1 MNMKKRDLYYERIPT
16 KLLREDIRLLGTFL
30 GRVIKDQ
37 EGDKFFKLVEKLRL
51 ISKNSLFDKNKG
63 KAFLKTS
70 NEIKKLNSLQTFKVT
85 RAFSHILNLMNLA
98 ESLDASRKLNEYD
111 NPYFKNKNQNLFV
124 EDIIEAL
131 IKNKKISNNKIYEQ
145 AKNLNIG
152 IVLTAHPTE
161 VKRRTLIQ
169 KYANLI
175 DLLEQRHL
183 YKKYPSKITEID
195 RKLYSEIAIIWK
207 TDELKRSKPSP
218 LDEAKWGLAVIED
231 SLWDTVPR
239 VYKRLNDIFRKNLKK
254 DLPRDFNPIQF
265 GSWMGGDRDGNPN
278 VTAEITKK
286 VILYSR
292 WQAAKLYE
300 KELTKLIQNL
310 SMKECSPKIR
320 KVTGKTFEPYRVYLR
335 PIRDKI
341 RSTHQLIEDHL
352 TKKIPLDKNKL
363 LQDKNEILK
372 PLREVRESLNL
383 NKGQHIGNADLLDL
397 IRRVRCFG
405 VNLAKLDIRQE
416 SSRHDKLLK
425 EIFKK
430 KYEINYSNLKE
441 NNKINY
447 LNNLI
452 KQKKYFLD
460 KLKITDKENKEVW
473 NTFKQISKEP
483 SQCLGAY
490 VISMTSK
497 ASDILSVYF
506 LQKQA
511 NTKHF
516 LRVVPLFET
525 LDDLRN
531 AKDIME
537 NLFKLSWYKK
547 LINNKQEIMIGY
559 SDSSKDA
566 GKLSASWHQYKL
578 QEELRDIAKKYKIDL
593 VFFHGRGGSAG
604 RGGGPIQATLK
615 SQPSNTVNGKI
626 RITDQ
631 GEVIQ
636 QKYGYKPLAE
646 YNLCSYIGAVMDA
659 SLNPPPKSKENWR
672 DLIEK
677 MSEISTSAYRK
688 NLNQSEDFIRY
699 FKLVTPHKSLGKL
712 AIGSRPTKRKNI
724 DNIQSL
730 RAIPWVFAWTQIRLM
745 LPGWLGTTEA
755 LRYGSIKK
763 FKNTLTDME
772 KNWPFFISTMDILD
786 MVKSKVDPEISVVYE
801 NNLADDSLKRIG
813 KKLRFQFKTLVKLH
827 NKITPK
833 EVIKERKEFRK
844 ALFVRNNYTD
854 MLNILQ
860 ASIMNKLNNKKN
872 NKLDINFLNDAL
884 MTSIAGISAAMKNTG

>member
-1 MNMKKRDLYYERIPT
+1 MKKRDLYYERIPT
-16 KLLREDIRLLGTFL
+16 KLLREDIRFLGTFL
-30 GRVIKDQ
+30 GKVIKDQ
-37 EGDKFFKLVEKLRL
+37 EGEAFFKIVERLRL
-51 ISKNSLFDKNKG
+51 LSKNTLLDKQKSKVFLKISK
-63 KAFLKTS
+63 
-70 NEIKKLNSLQTFKVT
+70 EIKKLPPELTFKIT
-85 RAFSHILNLMNLA
+85 RAFLHILNLMNLA
-98 ESLDASRKLNEYD
+98 ESLDASRKLNEHN
-111 NPYFKNKNQNLFV
+111 NPYFKNKNQNLFI
-124 EDIIEAL
+124 EDIIEGL
-131 IKNKKISNNKIYEQ
+131 FKNKSISNSKIYEQ
-145 AKNLNIG
+145 AKNLDIG

-175 DLLEQRHL
+175 DLMEQRHL
-183 YKKYPSKITEID
+183 YKKYPSKVVEID
-195 RKLYSEIAIIWK
+195 RKLYTEITIIWK

-218 LDEAKWGLAVIED
+218 LDEARWGLAVIED
-231 SLWDTVPR
+231 SLWDTIPK
-239 VYKRLNDIFRKNLKK
+239 VYKRLNDIFRKNLNK
-254 DLPRDFNPIQF
+254 DLPRGFNPIQF

-278 VTAEITKK
+278 VTAQVTKK
-286 VILYSR
+286 VILFSR

-300 KELTKLIQNL
+300 KELTKLIQDL
-310 SMKECSPKIR
+310 SMKECSPKI
-320 KVTGKTFEPYRVYLR
+320 KKITGKTFEPYRVYLR

-341 RSTHQLIEDHL
+341 RSTYKIIENHL
-352 TKKIPLDKNKL
+352 NNHEPLKEDEL

-372 PLREVRESLNL
+372 PLRDIRESLNS
-383 NKGQHIGNADLLDL
+383 NNSQHIANSDLLDL

-405 VNLAKLDIRQE
+405 INLARLDIRQE
-416 SSRHDKLLK
+416 SSRHEQLLN
-425 EIFKK
+425 EILKK
-430 KYEINYSNLKE
+430 KSKINYSNLNEQK
-441 NNKINY
+441 KISL

-460 KLKITDKENKEVW
+460 KLNIINKENKEVW
-473 NTFKQISKEP
+473 DTFKQISKEP
-483 SQCLGAY
+483 AQCLGAY

-497 ASDILSVYF
+497 ASDILAVYF

-511 NTKHF
+511 QTKEL

-525 LDDLRN
+525 LDDLKN
-531 AKDIME
+531 AKDVME
-537 NLFKLSWYKK
+537 NLFKLSWYRK
-547 LINNKQEIMIGY
+547 LIKNQQEVMIGY

-578 QEELRDIAKKYKIDL
+578 QEELRDLAKKYKIDL

-659 SLNPPPKSKENWR
+659 SLNPPPRSKKNWR
-672 DLIEK
+672 NLIEK

-699 FKLVTPHKSLGKL
+699 FKTVTPHKSLGKL
-712 AIGSRPTKRKNI
+712 AIGSRPTKRKNV

-745 LPGWLGTTEA
+745 LPAWLGTTEA

-763 FKNTLTDME
+763 YSKTLTDME
-772 KNWPFFISTMDILD
+772 KNWPYFVSTMDILD
-786 MVKSKVDPEISVVYE
+786 MVISKVDPEISIIYE
-801 NNLADDSLKRIG
+801 NNLADDALKRIG
-813 KKLRFQFKTLVKLH
+813 KKLRFQFDALVKLH

-844 ALFVRNNYTD
+844 ALFIRNNYTE

-860 ASIMNKLNNKKN
+860 ANIMNKINNRKYKKQD
-872 NKLDINFLNDAL
+872 KKFLNDAL

>member
-1 MNMKKRDLYYERIPT
+1 MKQRDLYYERIPT
-16 KLLREDIRLLGTFL
+16 KLLREDIRLLGIFL

-37 EGDKFFKLVEKLRL
+37 EGILFYKIVEKLRL
-51 ISKNSLFDKNKG
+51 LSKNTLLDKNKS
-63 KAFLKTS
+63 KVFSKIS
-70 NEIKKLNSLQTFKVT
+70 KEVKKLGPKQTFKIT

-98 ESLDASRKLNEYD
+98 ESLDASRKLNEYE
-111 NPYFKNKNQNLFV
+111 NPYFKNKNQNLFI
-124 EDIIEAL
+124 EDIIKNL
-131 IKNKKISNNKIYEQ
+131 FKNKKIPNNKIYEQ
-145 AKNLNIG
+145 ASKLDIG

-175 DLLEQRHL
+175 DLMEKRHL
-183 YKKYPSKITEID
+183 YKKYPSKIVEID
-195 RKLYSEIAIIWK
+195 RKLYTEITVIWK
-207 TDELKRSKPSP
+207 TDDLKRSKPSP
-218 LDEAKWGLAVIED
+218 LDEARWGLAVIED
-231 SLWDTVPR
+231 SLWDTIPK
-239 VYKRLNDIFRKNLKK
+239 VYKRLNDIFRKNLGK
-254 DLPRDFNPIQF
+254 DLPRGYSPIQF

-278 VTAEITKK
+278 VTAEVTKK
-286 VILYSR
+286 VILFSR

-300 KELTKLIQNL
+300 KELTKLIQDL
-310 SMKECSPKIR
+310 SMGECSDKIKR
-320 KVTGKTFEPYRVYLR
+320 VTGKTFEPYRVYLR
-335 PIRDKI
+335 PIRDKV
-341 RSTHQLIEDHL
+341 RLTYQLIEKHL
-352 TKKIPLDKNKL
+352 NDNKPLNENVL
-363 LQDKNEILK
+363 LLDKNEILQ
-372 PLREVRESLNL
+372 PLRDVRESLNL
-383 NKGQHIGNADLLDL
+383 NRGQHVANADLLDL

-405 VNLAKLDIRQE
+405 INLARLDIRQE
-416 SSRHDKLLK
+416 SERHEKLLSDVL
-425 EIFKK
+425 KK
-430 KYEINYSNLKE
+430 KYKIDYLNLSE
-441 NNKINY
+441 NKKINL
-447 LNNLI
+447 LNTLI

-460 KLKITDKENKEVW
+460 KLNIKDKENKEVW
-473 NTFKQISKEP
+473 KTFKQISKEP
-483 SQCLGAY
+483 DQCLGAY

-511 NTKHF
+511 QTKSL

-525 LDDLRN
+525 LDDLKN
-531 AKDIME
+531 AKEVME
-537 NLFKLSWYKK
+537 NLFKLSWYRK
-547 LINNKQEIMIGY
+547 LINNKQEVMIGY

-578 QEELRDIAKKYKIDL
+578 QEELRNLAKRYKVDL

-615 SQPSNTVNGKI
+615 SQPAGTVNCKI

-659 SLNPPPKSKENWR
+659 SLNPPPRSKKNWR

-699 FKLVTPHKSLGKL
+699 FKTVTPHKSLGKL
-712 AIGSRPTKRKNI
+712 SIGSRPTKRKKV

-745 LPGWLGTTEA
+745 LPAWLGTTEA

-763 FKNTLTDME
+763 FSKTITDME
-772 KNWPFFISTMDILD
+772 KNWPYFHSTMDILD
-786 MVKSKVDPEISVVYE
+786 MVISKVDPEISIIYE
-801 NNLADDSLKRIG
+801 NNLADMALKRIG
-813 KKLRFQFKTLVKLH
+813 KRLRFQFNALVNLH

-833 EVIKERKEFRK
+833 EVVKERKEFRK
-844 ALFVRNNYTD
+844 ALFIRNNYTE
-854 MLNILQ
+854 MLNLLQ
-860 ASIMNKLNNKKN
+860 ANIMNKINNKKY
-872 NKLDINFLNDAL
+872 NKLEKKFLDDAL

>member
-1 MNMKKRDLYYERIPT
+1 MKKRDLYYERIPT
-16 KLLREDIRLLGTFL
+16 KLLREDIKLLGAFL
-30 GRVIKDQ
+30 GKVIKDQ
-37 EGDKFFKLVEKLRL
+37 EGIVFYKIVEKLRL
-51 ISKNSLFDKNKG
+51 LSKNTLLDRNKS
-63 KAFLKTS
+63 KVFSKVS
-70 NEIKKLNSLQTFKVT
+70 KEIKKLNPKNTYRLT

-98 ESLDASRKLNEYD
+98 ESLDASRKLNEYE
-111 NPYFKNKNQNLFV
+111 NPYFKNKNQNIFI
-124 EDIIEAL
+124 EDIIKNL
-131 IKNKKISNNKIYEQ
+131 FKNKSISNNKIYEQ
-145 AKNLNIG
+145 ASNLNIG

-175 DLLEQRHL
+175 NLMEQRHL
-183 YKKYPSKITEID
+183 YKKYPSKIIEID
-195 RKLYSEIAIIWK
+195 RKIYTEITVIWK

-231 SLWDTVPR
+231 SLWDTIPK
-239 VYKRLNDIFRKNLKK
+239 VYKRLNDIFRKNLGK
-254 DLPRDFNPIQF
+254 DLPRGYSPIKF

-278 VTAEITKK
+278 VTADVTKK
-286 VILYSR
+286 VILFSR

-300 KELTKLIQNL
+300 KEFTKLIQDL
-310 SMKECSPKIR
+310 SMKECSPKI
-320 KVTGKTFEPYRVYLR
+320 KKISGDSFEPYRVYLR

-341 RSTHQLIEDHL
+341 RLTYQLIEKHL
-352 TKKIPLDKNKL
+352 NNNELLDEKKL
-363 LQDKNEILK
+363 LQDKNEILQ
-372 PLREVRESLNL
+372 PLRDIRESLNL
-383 NKGQHIGNADLLDL
+383 NRGQHIANADLLDL

-405 VNLAKLDIRQE
+405 ISLARLDIRQE
-416 SSRHDKLLK
+416 SSRHTKLVSDVLNIKLK
-425 EIFKK
+425 TDFI
-430 KYEINYSNLKE
+430 SLSE
-441 NNKINY
+441 NKKINL
-447 LNNLI
+447 LNKLI

-460 KLKITDKENKEVW
+460 KLNIKDKENIEVW
-473 NTFKQISKEP
+473 NTFKQISEEP
-483 SQCLGAY
+483 EQCMGAY

-506 LQKQA
+506 LQIQA
-511 NTKHF
+511 RTKKL

-525 LDDLRN
+525 LDDLKN
-531 AKDIME
+531 AKDVME
-537 NLFKLSWYKK
+537 NLFKLPWYRK
-547 LINNKQEIMIGY
+547 LIKNKQEVMIGY

-578 QEELRDIAKKYKIDL
+578 QEELRNLAKKYRIDL
-593 VFFHGRGGSAG
+593 IFFHGRGGSAG

-615 SQPSNTVNGKI
+615 SQPANTVNGKI

-659 SLNPPPKSKENWR
+659 SLNPPPKSKKNWR
-672 DLIEK
+672 FLIEK

-699 FKLVTPHKSLGKL
+699 FKTVTPHKSLGKL

-724 DNIQSL
+724 DNIQGL

-745 LPGWLGTTEA
+745 LPAWLGTTEA

-763 FKNTLTDME
+763 FSKTLTDME
-772 KNWPFFISTMDILD
+772 RNWPYFVSTMDILD
-786 MVKSKVDPEISVVYE
+786 MVITKVDPEISIIYE
-801 NNLADDSLKRIG
+801 NNLADSALKRIG
-813 KKLRFQFKTLVKLH
+813 KKLRFQFSTLVKLH
-827 NKITPK
+827 KKITPK
-833 EVIKERKEFRK
+833 DVVKERKEFRK
-844 ALFVRNNYTD
+844 SLFIRNNYTET
-854 MLNILQ
+854 LNILQ
-860 ASIMNKLNNKKN
+860 ANIMNKINNKKYK
-872 NKLDINFLNDAL
+872 KLDIKFLEDAL

>member
-1 MNMKKRDLYYERIPT
+1 MKKRDLYYERIPT

-30 GRVIKDQ
+30 GRVIRDQ
-37 EGDKFFKLVEKLRL
+37 EGLAFYKIVERLRL
-51 ISKNSLFDKNKG
+51 LSKNTLLDKNKS
-63 KAFLKTS
+63 KVFLKVS
-70 NEIKKLNSLQTFKVT
+70 KEVKKLKPKDIFRLT
-85 RAFSHILNLMNLA
+85 RSFSHILNLMNLA
-98 ESLDASRKLNEYD
+98 ESLDASRKLNEYE
-111 NPYFKNKNQNLFV
+111 NPYFKNKNQNIFI
-124 EDIIEAL
+124 EDII
-131 IKNKKISNNKIYEQ
+131 KNLFKNRNISNNKIYEQ
-145 AKNLNIG
+145 ATKLDIG

-175 DLLEQRHL
+175 ELMEQRHL
-183 YKKYPSKITEID
+183 YKKYPTKILEID
-195 RKLYSEIAIIWK
+195 RKIYTEITVIWK

-231 SLWDTVPR
+231 SLWDTIPK
-239 VYKRLNDIFRKNLKK
+239 VYKRLNDIFRKNLGK
-254 DLPRDFNPIQF
+254 DLPRGYNPIQF

-278 VTAEITKK
+278 VTADVTKK
-286 VILYSR
+286 VILFSR

-300 KELTKLIQNL
+300 KELTKLIQDL
-310 SMKECSPKIR
+310 SMKECSPKI
-320 KVTGKTFEPYRVYLR
+320 KKIAGNSFEPYRVYLR

-341 RSTHQLIEDHL
+341 RLTYQLIEKHL
-352 TKKIPLDKNKL
+352 NNNKSLNEKKL
-363 LQDKNEILK
+363 LTDKNEILK

-383 NKGQHIGNADLLDL
+383 NRGQHIANADLLDL

-405 VNLAKLDIRQE
+405 INLARLDIRQE
-416 SSRHDKLLK
+416 SSRHQKLIADVLN
-425 EIFKK
+425 K
-430 KYEINYSNLKE
+430 KYKTNFSSLSESK
-441 NNKINY
+441 KINL
-447 LNNLI
+447 LNLLI
-452 KQKKYFLD
+452 KQKKYFINN
-460 KLKITDKENKEVW
+460 LKIKHKDNKEVW

-483 SQCLGAY
+483 EQCMGAY

-511 NTKHF
+511 ETKNL

-525 LDDLRN
+525 LDDLKN
-531 AKDIME
+531 AKSVME
-537 NLFKLSWYKK
+537 TIFKLSWYRR
-547 LINNKQEIMIGY
+547 LINHKQEVMIGY

-578 QEELRDIAKKYKIDL
+578 QEELRNLAKKYKIDL

-615 SQPSNTVNGKI
+615 SQPANTVNGKI

-659 SLNPPPKSKENWR
+659 SLNPPPKSKKSWR
-672 DLIEK
+672 KLIEK
-677 MSEISTSAYRK
+677 MSEIATSAYRK

-699 FKLVTPHKSLGKL
+699 FKTVTPHKSLGKL
-712 AIGSRPTKRKNI
+712 AIGSRPAKRKNI

-745 LPGWLGTTEA
+745 LPAWLGTTEA

-763 FKNTLTDME
+763 FSKTLTDME
-772 KNWPFFISTMDILD
+772 KNWPYFVSTMDILD
-786 MVKSKVDPEISVVYE
+786 MVITKVDPEISIIYE
-801 NNLADDSLKRIG
+801 NNLADSALKRIG
-813 KKLRFQFKTLVKLH
+813 KKLRFQFDALVKLH

-833 EVIKERKEFRK
+833 EVFKERKEFRK
-844 ALFVRNNYTD
+844 ALFIRNNYTET
-854 MLNILQ
+854 LNILQ
-860 ASIMNKLNNKKN
+860 ATIMNKINNNKYK
-872 NKLDINFLNDAL
+872 KLDKKFLDDAL

>member
-1 MNMKKRDLYYERIPT
+1 MKKRDLYYERIPT

-30 GRVIKDQ
+30 GRVIRDQ
-37 EGDKFFKLVEKLRL
+37 EGLAFYKIVERLRL
-51 ISKNSLFDKNKG
+51 LSKNTLLDKNKS
-63 KAFLKTS
+63 KVFLKVS
-70 NEIKKLNSLQTFKVT
+70 KEVKKLKPKDIFRLT
-85 RAFSHILNLMNLA
+85 RSFSHILNLMNLA
-98 ESLDASRKLNEYD
+98 ESLDASRKLNEYE
-111 NPYFKNKNQNLFV
+111 NPYFKNKNQNIFI
-124 EDIIEAL
+124 EDII
-131 IKNKKISNNKIYEQ
+131 KNLFKNRNISNNKIYEQ
-145 AKNLNIG
+145 ATKLNIG

-175 DLLEQRHL
+175 ELLEQRHL
-183 YKKYPSKITEID
+183 YKKYPSKILEID
-195 RKLYSEIAIIWK
+195 RKIYTEITVIWK

-231 SLWDTVPR
+231 SLWDTIPK
-239 VYKRLNDIFRKNLKK
+239 VYKRLNDIFRKNLGK
-254 DLPRDFNPIQF
+254 DLPRGYNPIQF

-278 VTAEITKK
+278 VTADVTKK
-286 VILYSR
+286 VILFSR

-300 KELTKLIQNL
+300 KELTKLIQDL
-310 SMKECSPKIR
+310 SMKECSLKI
-320 KVTGKTFEPYRVYLR
+320 KKIAGNSFEPYRVYLR

-341 RSTHQLIEDHL
+341 RLTYQLIEKHL
-352 TKKIPLDKNKL
+352 NNNKSLNEKKL
-363 LQDKNEILK
+363 LKDKNEILK

-383 NKGQHIGNADLLDL
+383 NRGQHIANADLLDI

-405 VNLAKLDIRQE
+405 INLARLDIRQE
-416 SSRHDKLLK
+416 SSRHQKLISDVLN
-425 EIFKK
+425 K
-430 KYEINYSNLKE
+430 KY
-441 NNKINY
+441 KINFSSLSESKKIIL
-447 LNNLI
+447 LNSLI
-452 KQKKYFLD
+452 KQKKYFINN
-460 KLKITDKENKEVW
+460 LKIKHKDNKEVW
-473 NTFKQISKEP
+473 DTFKQISKEP
-483 SQCLGAY
+483 EQCMGAY

-511 NTKHF
+511 ETKNL

-525 LDDLRN
+525 LDDLKN
-531 AKDIME
+531 AKSVME
-537 NLFKLSWYKK
+537 NIFKLSWYRR
-547 LINNKQEIMIGY
+547 LINHKQEVMIGY

-578 QEELRDIAKKYKIDL
+578 QEELRNLAKKYKIDL

-615 SQPSNTVNGKI
+615 SQPANTVNGKI

-659 SLNPPPKSKENWR
+659 SLNPPPKSKKNWR
-672 DLIEK
+672 ELIEK
-677 MSEISTSAYRK
+677 MSEIATSAYRK

-699 FKLVTPHKSLGKL
+699 FKTVTPHKSLGKL
-712 AIGSRPTKRKNI
+712 AIGSRPTKRKNV

-745 LPGWLGTTEA
+745 LPAWLGTTEA

-763 FKNTLTDME
+763 FSKTLTDME
-772 KNWPFFISTMDILD
+772 KNWPYFVSTMDILD
-786 MVKSKVDPEISVVYE
+786 MVITKVDPEISIIYE
-801 NNLADDSLKRIG
+801 NNLADSALKRIG
-813 KKLRFQFKTLVKLH
+813 KKLRFQFDALVKLH

-833 EVIKERKEFRK
+833 EVFKERKEFRK
-844 ALFVRNNYTD
+844 ALFIRNNYTET
-854 MLNILQ
+854 LNILQ
-860 ASIMNKLNNKKN
+860 ATIMNKINNNKYK
-872 NKLDINFLNDAL
+872 KVDKKFLDDAL

>member
-1 MNMKKRDLYYERIPT
+1 MKKRDLYYERIPT

-30 GRVIKDQ
+30 GRVIRDQ
-37 EGDKFFKLVEKLRL
+37 EGLAFYKIVERLRL
-51 ISKNSLFDKNKG
+51 LSKNTLLDKNKS
-63 KAFLKTS
+63 KVFLKVS
-70 NEIKKLNSLQTFKVT
+70 KEVKKLKPKDIFRVT
-85 RAFSHILNLMNLA
+85 RSFSHILNLMNLA
-98 ESLDASRKLNEYD
+98 ESLDASRKLNEYE
-111 NPYFKNKNQNLFV
+111 NPYFKNKNQNIFI
-124 EDIIEAL
+124 EDII
-131 IKNKKISNNKIYEQ
+131 KNLFKSRNISNNKIYKQ
-145 AKNLNIG
+145 ATKLDIG

-175 DLLEQRHL
+175 ELMEQRHL
-183 YKKYPSKITEID
+183 YKKYPSKILEID
-195 RKLYSEIAIIWK
+195 RKIYTEITVIWK

-231 SLWDTVPR
+231 SLWDTIPK
-239 VYKRLNDIFRKNLKK
+239 VYKRLNDIFRKNLGK
-254 DLPRDFNPIQF
+254 DLPRGYNPIQF

-278 VTAEITKK
+278 VTAEVTKK
-286 VILYSR
+286 VILFSR

-300 KELTKLIQNL
+300 KELTKLIQDL
-310 SMKECSPKIR
+310 SMKECSPKI
-320 KVTGKTFEPYRVYLR
+320 KKIAGNSFEPYRVYLR

-341 RSTHQLIEDHL
+341 RLTYQLIEKHL
-352 TKKIPLDKNKL
+352 NNNKSLNEKKL
-363 LQDKNEILK
+363 LTDKNEILK

-383 NKGQHIGNADLLDL
+383 NRGQHIANADLLDL

-405 VNLAKLDIRQE
+405 INLARLDIRQE
-416 SSRHDKLLK
+416 SSRHQKLNSDVLN
-425 EIFKK
+425 K
-430 KYEINYSNLKE
+430 KY
-441 NNKINY
+441 KINFSSLSESKKINL
-447 LNNLI
+447 LNLLI
-452 KQKKYFLD
+452 KQKKYFINN
-460 KLKITDKENKEVW
+460 LKIKHKDNKEVW

-483 SQCLGAY
+483 EQCMGAY

-511 NTKHF
+511 ETKNL

-525 LDDLRN
+525 LDDLKN
-531 AKDIME
+531 AKSVME
-537 NLFKLSWYKK
+537 NIFKLSWYRR
-547 LINNKQEIMIGY
+547 LINHKQEVMIGY

-578 QEELRDIAKKYKIDL
+578 QEELRNLAKKYKIDL

-615 SQPSNTVNGKI
+615 SQPANTVNGKI

-659 SLNPPPKSKENWR
+659 SLNPPPKSKKNWR
-672 DLIEK
+672 VLIEK
-677 MSEISTSAYRK
+677 MSEIATSSYRK

-699 FKLVTPHKSLGKL
+699 FKTVTPHKSLGKL
-712 AIGSRPTKRKNI
+712 AIGSRPTKRKNV

-745 LPGWLGTTEA
+745 LPAWLGTTEA

-763 FKNTLTDME
+763 FSKTLTDME
-772 KNWPFFISTMDILD
+772 KNWPYFVSTMDILD
-786 MVKSKVDPEISVVYE
+786 MVITKVDPEISIIYE
-801 NNLADDSLKRIG
+801 NNLADSALKRIG
-813 KKLRFQFKTLVKLH
+813 KKLRFQFDALVKLH

-833 EVIKERKEFRK
+833 EVFKERKEFRK
-844 ALFVRNNYTD
+844 ALFIRNNYTET
-854 MLNILQ
+854 LNILQ
-860 ASIMNKLNNKKN
+860 ATIMNKINNNKYK
-872 NKLDINFLNDAL
+872 KVDKKFLDDAL

>member
-1 MNMKKRDLYYERIPT
+1 MKKRDLYYERIPT

-30 GRVIKDQ
+30 GRVIRDQ
-37 EGDKFFKLVEKLRL
+37 EGLAFYKIVERLRL
-51 ISKNSLFDKNKG
+51 LSKNTLLDKNKS
-63 KAFLKTS
+63 KVFLKVS
-70 NEIKKLNSLQTFKVT
+70 KEVKKLKPKNIFRVT
-85 RAFSHILNLMNLA
+85 RSFSHILNLMNLA
-98 ESLDASRKLNEYD
+98 ESLDASRKLNEYE
-111 NPYFKNKNQNLFV
+111 NPYFKNKNQNIFI
-124 EDIIEAL
+124 EDIIKNL
-131 IKNKKISNNKIYEQ
+131 FKNKNISNNKIYEQ
-145 AKNLNIG
+145 ATKLNIG

-175 DLLEQRHL
+175 ELMEQRHL
-183 YKKYPSKITEID
+183 YKKYPSKILEID
-195 RKLYSEIAIIWK
+195 RKIYTEITVIWK

-231 SLWDTVPR
+231 SLWDTIPK
-239 VYKRLNDIFRKNLKK
+239 VYKRLNDIFRKNLGK
-254 DLPRDFNPIQF
+254 DLPRGYNPIQF

-278 VTAEITKK
+278 VTADITKK
-286 VILYSR
+286 VILFSR

-300 KELTKLIQNL
+300 KELTKLIQDL
-310 SMKECSPKIR
+310 SMKECSPKI
-320 KVTGKTFEPYRVYLR
+320 KKIAGNSFEPYRVYLR

-341 RSTHQLIEDHL
+341 RLTYQLIEKHL
-352 TKKIPLDKNKL
+352 NNNKSLNENKL
-363 LQDKNEILK
+363 LKDKNEILK

-383 NKGQHIGNADLLDL
+383 NRGQHIANADLLDL

-405 VNLAKLDIRQE
+405 INLARLDIRQE
-416 SSRHDKLLK
+416 SSRHQKLIADVLN
-425 EIFKK
+425 K
-430 KYEINYSNLKE
+430 KY
-441 NNKINY
+441 KINFSSLSESKKINL
-447 LNNLI
+447 LNLLI
-452 KQKKYFLD
+452 KQKKYFINN
-460 KLKITDKENKEVW
+460 LKIKHKDNKEVW

-483 SQCLGAY
+483 EQCMGAY

-511 NTKHF
+511 ETKNL

-525 LDDLRN
+525 LDDLKN
-531 AKDIME
+531 AKSVME
-537 NLFKLSWYKK
+537 NIFKLSWYRR
-547 LINNKQEIMIGY
+547 LINHKQEVMIGY

-578 QEELRDIAKKYKIDL
+578 QEELRNLAKKYKIDL

-615 SQPSNTVNGKI
+615 SQPANTVNGKI

-659 SLNPPPKSKENWR
+659 SLNPPPKSKKNWR
-672 DLIEK
+672 VLIEK
-677 MSEISTSAYRK
+677 MSEIATSAYRK

-699 FKLVTPHKSLGKL
+699 FKTVTPHKSLGKL
-712 AIGSRPTKRKNI
+712 AIGSRPTKRKNV

-745 LPGWLGTTEA
+745 LPAWLGTTEA

-763 FKNTLTDME
+763 FSKTLTDME
-772 KNWPFFISTMDILD
+772 KNWPYFVSTMDILD
-786 MVKSKVDPEISVVYE
+786 MVITKVDPEISIIYE
-801 NNLADDSLKRIG
+801 NNLADSALKRIG
-813 KKLRFQFKTLVKLH
+813 KKLRFQFDALVKLH

-833 EVIKERKEFRK
+833 EVFKERKEFRK
-844 ALFVRNNYTD
+844 ALFIRNNYTET
-854 MLNILQ
+854 LNILQ
-860 ASIMNKLNNKKN
+860 ATIMNKINNNKYK
-872 NKLDINFLNDAL
+872 KLDKKFLDDAL

>member
-1 MNMKKRDLYYERIPT
+1 MKKRDLYYERIPT

-30 GRVIKDQ
+30 GRVIRDQ
-37 EGDKFFKLVEKLRL
+37 EGLTFYKIVERLRL
-51 ISKNSLFDKNKG
+51 LSKNTLLDKNKS
-63 KAFLKTS
+63 KVFLKVS
-70 NEIKKLNSLQTFKVT
+70 KEVKKLKPKDIFRVT
-85 RAFSHILNLMNLA
+85 RSFSHILNLMNLA
-98 ESLDASRKLNEYD
+98 ESLDASRKLNEYE
-111 NPYFKNKNQNLFV
+111 NPYFKNKNQNIFI
-124 EDIIEAL
+124 EDII
-131 IKNKKISNNKIYEQ
+131 KNLFKNRNISNNKIYKQ
-145 AKNLNIG
+145 ATKLDIG

-175 DLLEQRHL
+175 ELMEQRHL
-183 YKKYPSKITEID
+183 YKKYPSKILEID
-195 RKLYSEIAIIWK
+195 RKIYTEITVIWK

-231 SLWDTVPR
+231 SLWDTIPK
-239 VYKRLNDIFRKNLKK
+239 VYKRLNDIFRKNLGK
-254 DLPRDFNPIQF
+254 DLPRGYNPIQF

-278 VTAEITKK
+278 VTADVTKK
-286 VILYSR
+286 VILFSR

-300 KELTKLIQNL
+300 KELTKLIQDL
-310 SMKECSPKIR
+310 SMKECSPKI
-320 KVTGKTFEPYRVYLR
+320 KKITGNSFEPYRVYLR

-341 RSTHQLIEDHL
+341 RLTYQLIEKHL
-352 TKKIPLDKNKL
+352 NNNKSLNEKKL
-363 LQDKNEILK
+363 LKDKNEILK

-383 NKGQHIGNADLLDL
+383 NRGQHIANADLLDL

-405 VNLAKLDIRQE
+405 INLARLDIRQE
-416 SSRHDKLLK
+416 SSRHQKLIADVLN
-425 EIFKK
+425 K
-430 KYEINYSNLKE
+430 KY
-441 NNKINY
+441 KINFSSLSESKKINL
-447 LNNLI
+447 LNLLI
-452 KQKKYFLD
+452 KQKKYFINN
-460 KLKITDKENKEVW
+460 LKIKHKDNKEVW

-483 SQCLGAY
+483 EQCMGAY

-511 NTKHF
+511 ETKNL

-525 LDDLRN
+525 LDDLKN
-531 AKDIME
+531 AKSVME
-537 NLFKLSWYKK
+537 NIFKLSWYRR
-547 LINNKQEIMIGY
+547 LINHKQEVMIGY

-578 QEELRDIAKKYKIDL
+578 QEELRNLAKKYKIDL

-615 SQPSNTVNGKI
+615 SQPANTVNGKI

-659 SLNPPPKSKENWR
+659 SLNPPPKSKKNWR
-672 DLIEK
+672 ELIEK
-677 MSEISTSAYRK
+677 MSEIATSSYRK

-699 FKLVTPHKSLGKL
+699 FKTVTPHKSLGKL
-712 AIGSRPTKRKNI
+712 AIGSRPTKRKNV

-745 LPGWLGTTEA
+745 LPAWLGTTEA

-763 FKNTLTDME
+763 FSKTLTDME
-772 KNWPFFISTMDILD
+772 KNWPYFVSTMDILD
-786 MVKSKVDPEISVVYE
+786 MVITKVDPEISIIYE
-801 NNLADDSLKRIG
+801 NNLADSALKRIG
-813 KKLRFQFKTLVKLH
+813 KKLRFQFDALVKLH

-833 EVIKERKEFRK
+833 EIFKERKEFRK
-844 ALFVRNNYTD
+844 ALFIRNNYTET
-854 MLNILQ
+854 LNILQ
-860 ASIMNKLNNKKN
+860 ATIMNKINNNKYKE
-872 NKLDINFLNDAL
+872 LDKKFIDDAL

>member
-1 MNMKKRDLYYERIPT
+1 MKKRDLYYERIPT

-37 EGDKFFKLVEKLRL
+37 EGLAFFKIIEKLRL
-51 ISKNSLFDKNKG
+51 LSKNTLLDKNKS
-63 KAFLKTS
+63 KVFSKIS
-70 NEIKKLNSLQTFKVT
+70 KEVKKLSPEKTFKIT

-111 NPYFKNKNQNLFV
+111 NPYFKSKNQNLFI
-124 EDIIEAL
+124 EDIISSL
-131 IKNKKISNNKIYEQ
+131 FKNKKISDKKIYEQ
-145 AKNLNIG
+145 ATKLDIG

-175 DLLEQRHL
+175 SIMEQRHL
-183 YKKYPSKITEID
+183 YKKYPSKIIELD

-207 TDELKRSKPSP
+207 TDELKRTKPSP
-218 LDEAKWGLAVIED
+218 LDEARWGLAVIED
-231 SLWDTVPR
+231 SLWDTIPK

-254 DLPRDFNPIQF
+254 DLPRNFNPIQF

-278 VTAEITKK
+278 VTAEVTNK
-286 VILYSR
+286 VILFSR

-300 KELTKLIQNL
+300 KELTKLIQDL
-310 SMKECSPKIR
+310 SMVECSAKIKR
-320 KVTGKTFEPYRVYLR
+320 VTGNSYEPYRVFLR
-335 PIRDKI
+335 PIRDKL
-341 RSTHQLIEDHL
+341 RLTHKLIEDHL
-352 TKKIPLDKNKL
+352 NNNTILDEKKLI
-363 LQDKNEILK
+363 QDSNEITI
-372 PLREVRESLNL
+372 PLREVRNSLKL
-383 NKGQHIGNADLLDL
+383 NRGQHIANADLLDL
-397 IRRVRCFG
+397 MRRVRCFG
-405 VNLAKLDIRQE
+405 INLAKLDIRQE
-416 SSRHDKLLK
+416 SDRHEKLLN

-430 KYEINYSNLKE
+430 KKKINYSSLSEVEKIKLLNKSIKQSKSFLNNINLK
-441 NNKINY
+441 
-447 LNNLI
+447 
-452 KQKKYFLD
+452 
-460 KLKITDKENKEVW
+460 DKENHEAW
-473 NTFKQISKEP
+473 STFKQLAKTP
-483 SQCLGAY
+483 YQCLGAY
-490 VISMTSK
+490 IISMTST

-506 LQKQA
+506 LQMQA
-511 NTKHF
+511 QTKNL

-525 LDDLRN
+525 LEDLKN
-531 AKDIME
+531 ANGVMK
-537 NLFKLSWYKK
+537 NLFKLPWYRKM
-547 LINNKQEIMIGY
+547 INSKQEVMIGY

-566 GKLSASWHQYKL
+566 GKLSASWYQYKL
-578 QEELRDIAKKYKIDL
+578 QEELRNIAKKYKIDL
-593 VFFHGRGGSAG
+593 VFFHGRGGSPG

-615 SQPSNTVNGKI
+615 SQPSGTVNGKI

-659 SLNPPPKSKENWR
+659 SLNPPPRSKKNWR
-672 DLIEK
+672 ELIQK

-688 NLNQSEDFIRY
+688 YLNQSEDFIRY
-699 FKLVTPHKSLGKL
+699 FKTVTPHKSLGKL
-712 AIGSRPTKRKNI
+712 AIGSRPTKRKKV

-763 FKNTLTDME
+763 FSRTLTDME
-772 KNWPFFISTMDILD
+772 RNWPYFVSTMDILD
-786 MVKSKVDPEISVVYE
+786 MVISKVDTEISVIYE
-801 NNLADDSLKRIG
+801 NNLADKSLKRIG
-813 KKLRFQFKTLVKLH
+813 KKLRFQFEALVKLH

-844 ALFVRNNYTD
+844 ALFIRNNYTE

-860 ASIMNKLNNKKN
+860 ANIMKKLTNKKYK
-872 NKLDINFLNDAL
+872 KLDKKFLEDSL

>member
-1 MNMKKRDLYYERIPT
+1 MKKRDLYYERIPT
-16 KLLREDIRLLGTFL
+16 KLLREDIRFLGTFL
-30 GRVIKDQ
+30 GKVIKDQ
-37 EGDKFFKLVEKLRL
+37 EGEAFFKIVERLRL
-51 ISKNSLFDKNKG
+51 LSKNILLDKQKSKVFLKISK
-63 KAFLKTS
+63 
-70 NEIKKLNSLQTFKVT
+70 EIKKLPPELTFKIT
-85 RAFSHILNLMNLA
+85 RAFLHILNLMNLA
-98 ESLDASRKLNEYD
+98 ESLDASRKLNEHN
-111 NPYFKNKNQNLFV
+111 NPYFKNKNQNLFI
-124 EDIIEAL
+124 EDIIEGL
-131 IKNKKISNNKIYEQ
+131 FKNKSISNSKIYEQ
-145 AKNLNIG
+145 AKNLDIG

-175 DLLEQRHL
+175 DLMEQRHL
-183 YKKYPSKITEID
+183 YKKYPSKVVEID
-195 RKLYSEIAIIWK
+195 RKLYTEIIIIWK
-207 TDELKRSKPSP
+207 TDELKRLKPSP

-231 SLWDTVPR
+231 SLWDTIPK
-239 VYKRLNDIFRKNLKK
+239 VYKRLNDIFRKNLGK
-254 DLPRDFNPIQF
+254 DLPRGYSPIQF

-278 VTAEITKK
+278 VTADITKK
-286 VILYSR
+286 VILFSR

-300 KELTKLIQNL
+300 KELTKLIQDL
-310 SMKECSPKIR
+310 SMKECSPKI
-320 KVTGKTFEPYRVYLR
+320 KKITGNSFEPYRVYLR

-341 RSTHQLIEDHL
+341 RLTYQLIEKHL
-352 TKKIPLDKNKL
+352 NNNESLNEKKL
-363 LQDKNEILK
+363 LKDKNEILK

-383 NKGQHIGNADLLDL
+383 NRGQHIANADLLDL

-405 VNLAKLDIRQE
+405 INLARLDIRQE
-416 SSRHDKLLK
+416 STRHQKLIADVLD
-425 EIFKK
+425 K
-430 KYEINYSNLKE
+430 KY
-441 NNKINY
+441 KINFSSLSESKKINL
-447 LNNLI
+447 LNLLI
-452 KQKKYFLD
+452 KQKKYFINN
-460 KLKITDKENKEVW
+460 LKIKHKDNKEVW

-483 SQCLGAY
+483 EQCMGAY

-511 NTKHF
+511 ETKNL

-525 LDDLRN
+525 LDDLKN
-531 AKDIME
+531 AKSVME
-537 NLFKLSWYKK
+537 NIFKLSWYRR
-547 LINNKQEIMIGY
+547 LINHKQEVMIGY

-578 QEELRDIAKKYKIDL
+578 QEELRNLAKKYKIDL

-615 SQPSNTVNGKI
+615 SQPANTVNGKI

-659 SLNPPPKSKENWR
+659 SLNPPPKSKKNWR
-672 DLIEK
+672 ELIEK
-677 MSEISTSAYRK
+677 MSEIATSAYRK

-699 FKLVTPHKSLGKL
+699 FKTVTPHKSLGKL
-712 AIGSRPTKRKNI
+712 AIGSRPTKRKNV

-745 LPGWLGTTEA
+745 LPAWLGTTEA

-763 FKNTLTDME
+763 FSKTLTDME
-772 KNWPFFISTMDILD
+772 KNWPYFVSTMDILD
-786 MVKSKVDPEISVVYE
+786 MVITKVDPEISIIYE
-801 NNLADDSLKRIG
+801 NNLADSALKRIG
-813 KKLRFQFKTLVKLH
+813 KKLRFQFDALVKLH

-833 EVIKERKEFRK
+833 EVFKERKEFRK
-844 ALFVRNNYTD
+844 ALFIRNNYTET
-854 MLNILQ
+854 LNILQ
-860 ASIMNKLNNKKN
+860 ANIMNKINNNKYK
-872 NKLDINFLNDAL
+872 KLDKKFLDDAL

>member
-1 MNMKKRDLYYERIPT
+1 MKKRDLYYERIPT
-16 KLLREDIRLLGTFL
+16 KLLREDIRFLGTFL
-30 GRVIKDQ
+30 GKVIKDQ
-37 EGDKFFKLVEKLRL
+37 EGEAFFKIVERLRL
-51 ISKNSLFDKNKG
+51 LSKNTLLDKQKSRVFLKISK
-63 KAFLKTS
+63 
-70 NEIKKLNSLQTFKVT
+70 EIKKLSPELTFKIT
-85 RAFSHILNLMNLA
+85 RAFLHILNLMNLA
-98 ESLDASRKLNEYD
+98 ESLDASRKLNEHN
-111 NPYFKNKNQNLFV
+111 NPYFKNKNQNLFI
-124 EDIIEAL
+124 EDIIEGL
-131 IKNKKISNNKIYEQ
+131 FKNKSISNSKIYEQ
-145 AKNLNIG
+145 AKNLDIG

-175 DLLEQRHL
+175 DLMEQRHL
-183 YKKYPSKITEID
+183 YKKYPSKVVEID
-195 RKLYSEIAIIWK
+195 RKLYTEITIIWK

-218 LDEAKWGLAVIED
+218 LDEARWGLAVIED
-231 SLWDTVPR
+231 SLWDTIPK
-239 VYKRLNDIFRKNLKK
+239 VYKRLNDIFRKNLNK
-254 DLPRDFNPIQF
+254 DLPRGFSPIQF

-278 VTAEITKK
+278 VTAQVTKK
-286 VILYSR
+286 VILFSR

-300 KELTKLIQNL
+300 KELTKLIQDL
-310 SMKECSPKIR
+310 SMKECSSKI
-320 KVTGKTFEPYRVYLR
+320 KKITGKTFEPYRVYLR

-341 RSTHQLIEDHL
+341 RSTYQIIENHL
-352 TKKIPLDKNKL
+352 NNHEPLKEDKL

-372 PLREVRESLNL
+372 PLRDIRESLNS
-383 NKGQHIGNADLLDL
+383 NNSQHIANSDLLDL

-405 VNLAKLDIRQE
+405 INLARLDIRQE
-416 SSRHDKLLK
+416 SSRHEQLLN
-425 EIFKK
+425 EILKK
-430 KYEINYSNLKE
+430 KFKINFSNLNEQK
-441 NNKINY
+441 KISL
-447 LNNLI
+447 LNDLI

-460 KLKITDKENKEVW
+460 KLIIRNKENKEVW
-473 NTFKQISKEP
+473 DTFKQISKEP
-483 SQCLGAY
+483 AQCLGAY

-497 ASDILSVYF
+497 ASDILAVYF

-511 NTKHF
+511 KTKEL

-525 LDDLRN
+525 LDDLKN
-531 AKDIME
+531 AKSVME
-537 NLFKLSWYKK
+537 NLFKLPWYRK
-547 LINNKQEIMIGY
+547 LIKNQQEVMIGY

-578 QEELRDIAKKYKIDL
+578 QEELRDLAKKYMIDL

-659 SLNPPPKSKENWR
+659 SLNPPPRSKKNWR
-672 DLIEK
+672 NLIEK

-699 FKLVTPHKSLGKL
+699 FKTVTPHKSLGKL
-712 AIGSRPTKRKNI
+712 AIGSRPTKRKNV

-745 LPGWLGTTEA
+745 LPAWLGTTEA

-763 FKNTLTDME
+763 YSKTLTDME
-772 KNWPFFISTMDILD
+772 KNWPYFVSTMDILD
-786 MVKSKVDPEISVVYE
+786 MVISKVDPEISIIYE
-801 NNLADDSLKRIG
+801 NNLADDALKRIG
-813 KKLRFQFKTLVKLH
+813 KKLRFQFDALVKLH

-844 ALFVRNNYTD
+844 ALFIRNNYTE

-860 ASIMNKLNNKKN
+860 ANIMNKINNRKYKKQD
-872 NKLDINFLNDAL
+872 KKFLNDAL

>member
-1 MNMKKRDLYYERIPT
+1 MKKRDLYYERIPT

-30 GRVIKDQ
+30 GRVIRDQ
-37 EGDKFFKLVEKLRL
+37 EGLTFYKIVERLRL
-51 ISKNSLFDKNKG
+51 LSKNTLLDKNKS
-63 KAFLKTS
+63 KVFLKVS
-70 NEIKKLNSLQTFKVT
+70 KEVKKLKPKDIFRVT
-85 RAFSHILNLMNLA
+85 RSFSHILNLMNLA
-98 ESLDASRKLNEYD
+98 ESLDASRKLNEYE
-111 NPYFKNKNQNLFV
+111 NPYFKNKNQNIFI
-124 EDIIEAL
+124 EDII
-131 IKNKKISNNKIYEQ
+131 KNLFKDRNISNKKIYEQ
-145 AKNLNIG
+145 ATKLDIG

-175 DLLEQRHL
+175 ELMEQRHL
-183 YKKYPSKITEID
+183 YKKYPSKILEID
-195 RKLYSEIAIIWK
+195 RKIYTEITVIWK

-231 SLWDTVPR
+231 SLWDTIPK
-239 VYKRLNDIFRKNLKK
+239 VYKRLNDIFRKNLGK
-254 DLPRDFNPIQF
+254 DLPRGYSPIQF

-278 VTAEITKK
+278 VTADITKK
-286 VILYSR
+286 VILFSR

-300 KELTKLIQNL
+300 KELTKLIQDL
-310 SMKECSPKIR
+310 SMKECSPKI
-320 KVTGKTFEPYRVYLR
+320 KKITGNSFEPYRVYLR

-341 RSTHQLIEDHL
+341 RLTYQLIEKHL
-352 TKKIPLDKNKL
+352 NNNESLNEKKL
-363 LQDKNEILK
+363 LKDKNEILK

-383 NKGQHIGNADLLDL
+383 NRGQHIANADLLDL

-405 VNLAKLDIRQE
+405 INLARLDIRQE
-416 SSRHDKLLK
+416 STRHQKLIADVLD
-425 EIFKK
+425 K
-430 KYEINYSNLKE
+430 KY
-441 NNKINY
+441 KINFSSLSESKKINL
-447 LNNLI
+447 LNLLI
-452 KQKKYFLD
+452 KQKKYFINN
-460 KLKITDKENKEVW
+460 LKIKHKDNKEVW

-483 SQCLGAY
+483 EQCMGAY

-511 NTKHF
+511 ETKNL

-525 LDDLRN
+525 LDDLKN
-531 AKDIME
+531 AKSVME
-537 NLFKLSWYKK
+537 NIFKLSWYRK
-547 LINNKQEIMIGY
+547 LINHKQEVMIGY

-578 QEELRDIAKKYKIDL
+578 QEELRNLAKKYKIDL

-615 SQPSNTVNGKI
+615 SQPANTVNGKI

-659 SLNPPPKSKENWR
+659 SLNPPPKSKKNWR
-672 DLIEK
+672 ELIEK
-677 MSEISTSAYRK
+677 MSEIATSAYRK
-688 NLNQSEDFIRY
+688 NLNHSEDFIRY
-699 FKLVTPHKSLGKL
+699 FKTVTPHKSLGKL
-712 AIGSRPTKRKNI
+712 AIGSRPTKRKNV

-745 LPGWLGTTEA
+745 LPAWLGTTEA

-763 FKNTLTDME
+763 FSKTLTDME
-772 KNWPFFISTMDILD
+772 KNWPYFVSTMDILD
-786 MVKSKVDPEISVVYE
+786 MVITKVDPEISIIYE
-801 NNLADDSLKRIG
+801 NNLADSALKRIG
-813 KKLRFQFKTLVKLH
+813 KKLRFQFDALVKLH

-833 EVIKERKEFRK
+833 EILKERKKFRK
-844 ALFVRNNYTD
+844 ALFIRNNYTET
-854 MLNILQ
+854 LNILQ
-860 ASIMNKLNNKKN
+860 ANIMNKINNNKYK
-872 NKLDINFLNDAL
+872 KLDKKFLDDAL

>member
-1 MNMKKRDLYYERIPT
+1 MKKRDLYYERIPT
-16 KLLREDIRLLGTFL
+16 KLLREDIRFLGTFL
-30 GRVIKDQ
+30 GKVIKDQ
-37 EGDKFFKLVEKLRL
+37 EGEAFFKIVERLRL
-51 ISKNSLFDKNKG
+51 LSKNTLLDKQKSKVFLKISK
-63 KAFLKTS
+63 
-70 NEIKKLNSLQTFKVT
+70 EIKKLPPELTFKIT
-85 RAFSHILNLMNLA
+85 RAFLHILNLMNLA
-98 ESLDASRKLNEYD
+98 ESLDASRKLNEHN
-111 NPYFKNKNQNLFV
+111 NPYFKNKNQNLFI
-124 EDIIEAL
+124 EDIIEGL
-131 IKNKKISNNKIYEQ
+131 FKNKSISNSKIYEQ
-145 AKNLNIG
+145 AKNLDIG

-175 DLLEQRHL
+175 DLMEQRHL
-183 YKKYPSKITEID
+183 YKKYPSKVVEID
-195 RKLYSEIAIIWK
+195 RKLYTEITIIWK

-218 LDEAKWGLAVIED
+218 LDEARWGLAVIED
-231 SLWDTVPR
+231 SLWDTIPK
-239 VYKRLNDIFRKNLKK
+239 VYKRLNDIFRKNLNK
-254 DLPRDFNPIQF
+254 DLPRGFNPIQF

-278 VTAEITKK
+278 VTAQVTKK
-286 VILYSR
+286 VILFSR

-300 KELTKLIQNL
+300 KELTKLIQDL
-310 SMKECSPKIR
+310 SMKECSSKI
-320 KVTGKTFEPYRVYLR
+320 KKITGKTFEPYRVYLR

-341 RSTHQLIEDHL
+341 RSTYKIIENHL
-352 TKKIPLDKNKL
+352 NNHEPLKEDEL

-372 PLREVRESLNL
+372 PLRDIRESLNS
-383 NKGQHIGNADLLDL
+383 NNSQHIANSDLLDL

-405 VNLAKLDIRQE
+405 INLARLDIRQE
-416 SSRHDKLLK
+416 SSRHEQLLN
-425 EIFKK
+425 EILKK
-430 KYEINYSNLKE
+430 KSKINYSNLNEQK
-441 NNKINY
+441 KISL

-452 KQKKYFLD
+452 KQKKYFLN
-460 KLKITDKENKEVW
+460 KLNIINKENKEVW
-473 NTFKQISKEP
+473 DTFKQISKEP
-483 SQCLGAY
+483 AQCLGAY

-497 ASDILSVYF
+497 ASDILAVYF

-511 NTKHF
+511 QTKEL

-525 LDDLRN
+525 LDDLKN
-531 AKDIME
+531 AKDVME
-537 NLFKLSWYKK
+537 NLFKLSWYRK
-547 LINNKQEIMIGY
+547 LIKNQQEVMIGY

-578 QEELRDIAKKYKIDL
+578 QEELRNLAKKYKIDL

-646 YNLCSYIGAVMDA
+646 YNLCSYIGSVMDA
-659 SLNPPPKSKENWR
+659 SLNPPPRSKKNWR
-672 DLIEK
+672 NLIEK

-699 FKLVTPHKSLGKL
+699 FKTVTPHKSLGKL
-712 AIGSRPTKRKNI
+712 AIGSRPTKRKNV

-745 LPGWLGTTEA
+745 LPAWLGTTEA

-763 FKNTLTDME
+763 YSKTLTDME
-772 KNWPFFISTMDILD
+772 KNWPYFVSTMDILD
-786 MVKSKVDPEISVVYE
+786 MVISKVDPEISIIYE
-801 NNLADDSLKRIG
+801 NNLADDALKRIG
-813 KKLRFQFKTLVKLH
+813 KKLRFQFDALVKLH

-844 ALFVRNNYTD
+844 ALFIRNNYTE

-860 ASIMNKLNNKKN
+860 ANIMNKINNRKYKKQD
-872 NKLDINFLNDAL
+872 KKFLNDAL

>member
-1 MNMKKRDLYYERIPT
+1 MKKRDLYYERIPT

-30 GRVIKDQ
+30 GRVIRDQ
-37 EGDKFFKLVEKLRL
+37 EGLTFYKIVERLRL
-51 ISKNSLFDKNKG
+51 LSKNTLLDKNKS
-63 KAFLKTS
+63 KVFLKVS
-70 NEIKKLNSLQTFKVT
+70 KEVKKLKPEDIFRVT
-85 RAFSHILNLMNLA
+85 RSFSHILNLMNLA
-98 ESLDASRKLNEYD
+98 ESLDASRKLNEYE
-111 NPYFKNKNQNLFV
+111 NPYFKNKNQNIFI
-124 EDIIEAL
+124 EDII
-131 IKNKKISNNKIYEQ
+131 KNLFKDRNISNKKIYEQ
-145 AKNLNIG
+145 ATKLDIG

-175 DLLEQRHL
+175 ELMEQRHL
-183 YKKYPSKITEID
+183 YKKYPSKILEID
-195 RKLYSEIAIIWK
+195 RKIYTEITVIWK

-231 SLWDTVPR
+231 SLWDTIPK
-239 VYKRLNDIFRKNLKK
+239 VYKRLNDIFRKNLGK
-254 DLPRDFNPIQF
+254 DLPRGYSPIQF

-278 VTAEITKK
+278 VTADITKK
-286 VILYSR
+286 VILFSR

-300 KELTKLIQNL
+300 KELTKLIQDL
-310 SMKECSPKIR
+310 SMKECSPKI
-320 KVTGKTFEPYRVYLR
+320 KKITGNSFEPYRVYLR

-341 RSTHQLIEDHL
+341 RLTYQLIEKHL
-352 TKKIPLDKNKL
+352 NNNESLNEKKL

-383 NKGQHIGNADLLDL
+383 NRGQHIANADLLDL

-405 VNLAKLDIRQE
+405 INLARLDIRQE
-416 SSRHDKLLK
+416 SSRHQKLIADALN
-425 EIFKK
+425 K
-430 KYEINYSNLKE
+430 KY
-441 NNKINY
+441 KINFSILSESKKINL
-447 LNNLI
+447 LNLLI
-452 KQKKYFLD
+452 KQKKYFINN
-460 KLKITDKENKEVW
+460 LKIKHKDNKEVW

-483 SQCLGAY
+483 EQCMGAY

-511 NTKHF
+511 ETKNL

-525 LDDLRN
+525 LDDLKN
-531 AKDIME
+531 AKSVME
-537 NLFKLSWYKK
+537 NIFKLSWYRK
-547 LINNKQEIMIGY
+547 LINHKQEVMIGY

-578 QEELRDIAKKYKIDL
+578 QEELRNLAKKYKIDL

-615 SQPSNTVNGKI
+615 SQPANTVNGKI

-659 SLNPPPKSKENWR
+659 SLNPPPKSKKNWR
-672 DLIEK
+672 ELIEK
-677 MSEISTSAYRK
+677 MSEIATSAYRK

-699 FKLVTPHKSLGKL
+699 FKTVTPHKSLGKL
-712 AIGSRPTKRKNI
+712 AIGSRPTKRKNV

-745 LPGWLGTTEA
+745 LPAWLGTTEA

-763 FKNTLTDME
+763 FSKTLTDME
-772 KNWPFFISTMDILD
+772 KNWPYFVSTMDILD
-786 MVKSKVDPEISVVYE
+786 MVITKVDPEISIIYE
-801 NNLADDSLKRIG
+801 NNLADSALKRIG
-813 KKLRFQFKTLVKLH
+813 KKLRFQFDALVKLH

-833 EVIKERKEFRK
+833 EVFKERKEFRK
-844 ALFVRNNYTD
+844 ALFIRNNYTET
-854 MLNILQ
+854 LNILQ
-860 ASIMNKLNNKKN
+860 ANIMNKINNNKYK
-872 NKLDINFLNDAL
+872 KLDKKFLDDAL

>member
-1 MNMKKRDLYYERIPT
+1 MKKRDLYYERIPT
-16 KLLREDIRLLGTFL
+16 KLLREDIRFLGTIL
-30 GRVIKDQ
+30 GKVIKDQ
-37 EGDKFFKLVEKLRL
+37 EGEIFFKIVESLRL
-51 ISKNSLFDKNKG
+51 LSKDTLLDKQKNKV
-63 KAFLKTS
+63 FLKIS
-70 NEIKKLNSLQTFKVT
+70 NKIKKFSPEQTFKIT
-85 RAFSHILNLMNLA
+85 RAFLHILNLMNLA
-98 ESLDASRKLNEYD
+98 ESLDASRKLNEYN
-111 NPYFKNKNQNLFV
+111 NPYFKNKNQNLFI
-124 EDIIEAL
+124 EDIIEGL
-131 IKNKKISNNKIYEQ
+131 FKNKKISNNEVYEQ

-175 DLLEQRHL
+175 DLMEQRHL
-183 YKKYPSKITEID
+183 YKRYPTKITEID
-195 RKLYSEIAIIWK
+195 RQIYTQITIIWK

-231 SLWDTVPR
+231 SLWDTIPK

-254 DLPRDFNPIQF
+254 DLPRGFNPIQF

-278 VTAEITKK
+278 VTAKVTKK
-286 VILYSR
+286 AILFSR

-300 KELTKLIQNL
+300 KELTKLIQDL
-310 SMKECSPKIR
+310 SMKECSSKIR

-341 RSTHQLIEDHL
+341 RTTYQAIENHL
-352 TKKIPLDKNKL
+352 NKNERLDESKL
-363 LQDKNEILK
+363 LKDKNEILK
-372 PLREVRESLNL
+372 PLRDIRESLNS
-383 NKGQHIGNADLLDL
+383 NNSQYIANSDLLDL

-405 VNLAKLDIRQE
+405 INLARLDIRQE
-416 SSRHDKLLK
+416 SSRHDQLLN
-425 EIFKK
+425 EILKNKFK
-430 KYEINYSNLKE
+430 INFSDFSEDK
-441 NNKINY
+441 KINY
-447 LNNLI
+447 LNSLI
-452 KQKKYFLD
+452 KQKKYFLK
-460 KLKITDKENKEVW
+460 KLNIRNKENKEVW
-473 NTFKQISKEP
+473 DTFKQISNEP

-497 ASDILSVYF
+497 ASDILAVYF
-506 LQKQA
+506 LQKQTQA
-511 NTKHF
+511 NEL

-525 LDDLRN
+525 LDDLKN
-531 AKDIME
+531 AKSVME
-537 NLFKLSWYKK
+537 NLFKLPWYRK
-547 LINNKQEIMIGY
+547 LIKNQQEVMIGY

-578 QEELRDIAKKYKIDL
+578 QEELRNLAKKYKIDL

-659 SLNPPPKSKENWR
+659 SLNPPPKSKKNWR
-672 DLIEK
+672 NLIEK

-699 FKLVTPHKSLGKL
+699 FKTVTPHKSLGKL

-724 DNIQSL
+724 DNIQGL

-745 LPGWLGTTEA
+745 LPAWLGTTEA

-763 FKNTLTDME
+763 YSKTLTDME
-772 KNWPFFISTMDILD
+772 KNWPYFISTMDILD
-786 MVKSKVDPEISVVYE
+786 MVISKVDPEISIIYE
-801 NNLADDSLKRIG
+801 NNLADKALRRIG
-813 KKLRFQFKTLVKLH
+813 KKLRFQFKALVELH

-844 ALFVRNNYTD
+844 ALFIRNNYTE

-860 ASIMNKLNNKKN
+860 ANVMNKLNNKKYK
-872 NKLDINFLNDAL
+872 KLDKKFLDDAL

>member
-1 MNMKKRDLYYERIPT
+1 MKKRDLYYERIPT

-30 GRVIKDQ
+30 GRVIRDQ
-37 EGDKFFKLVEKLRL
+37 EGLTFYKIVERLRL
-51 ISKNSLFDKNKG
+51 LSKNTLLDKNKS
-63 KAFLKTS
+63 KVFLKVS
-70 NEIKKLNSLQTFKVT
+70 KEVKKLKPKDIFRVT
-85 RAFSHILNLMNLA
+85 RSFSHILNLMNLA
-98 ESLDASRKLNEYD
+98 ESLDASRKLNEYE
-111 NPYFKNKNQNLFV
+111 NPYFKNKNQNIFI
-124 EDIIEAL
+124 EDII
-131 IKNKKISNNKIYEQ
+131 KNLFKDRNISNKKIYEQ
-145 AKNLNIG
+145 ATKLDIG

-175 DLLEQRHL
+175 ELMEQRHL
-183 YKKYPSKITEID
+183 YKKYPSKILEID
-195 RKLYSEIAIIWK
+195 RKIYTEITVIWK

-231 SLWDTVPR
+231 SLWDTIPK
-239 VYKRLNDIFRKNLKK
+239 VYKRLNDIFRKNLGK
-254 DLPRDFNPIQF
+254 DLPRGYSPIQF

-278 VTAEITKK
+278 VTADITKK
-286 VILYSR
+286 VILFSR

-300 KELTKLIQNL
+300 KELTKLIQDL
-310 SMKECSPKIR
+310 SMKECSPKI
-320 KVTGKTFEPYRVYLR
+320 KKITGNSFEPYRVYLR

-341 RSTHQLIEDHL
+341 RLTYQLIEKHL
-352 TKKIPLDKNKL
+352 NNNESLNEKKL
-363 LQDKNEILK
+363 LKDKNEILK

-383 NKGQHIGNADLLDL
+383 NRGQHIANADLLDL

-405 VNLAKLDIRQE
+405 INLARLDIRQE
-416 SSRHDKLLK
+416 SSRHQKLIADALN
-425 EIFKK
+425 K
-430 KYEINYSNLKE
+430 KY
-441 NNKINY
+441 KINFSILSESKKINL
-447 LNNLI
+447 LNLLI
-452 KQKKYFLD
+452 KQKKYFINN
-460 KLKITDKENKEVW
+460 LKIKHKDNKEVW

-483 SQCLGAY
+483 EQCMGAY

-511 NTKHF
+511 ETKNL

-525 LDDLRN
+525 LDDLKN
-531 AKDIME
+531 AKSVME
-537 NLFKLSWYKK
+537 NIFKLSWYRR
-547 LINNKQEIMIGY
+547 LINHKQEVMIGY

-578 QEELRDIAKKYKIDL
+578 QEELRNLAKKYKIDL

-615 SQPSNTVNGKI
+615 SQPANTVNGKI

-659 SLNPPPKSKENWR
+659 SLNPPPKSKKNWR
-672 DLIEK
+672 ELIEK
-677 MSEISTSAYRK
+677 MSEIATSAYRK

-699 FKLVTPHKSLGKL
+699 FKTVTPHKSLGKL
-712 AIGSRPTKRKNI
+712 AIGSRPTKRKNV

-745 LPGWLGTTEA
+745 LPAWLGTTEA

-763 FKNTLTDME
+763 FSKTLTDME
-772 KNWPFFISTMDILD
+772 KNWPYFVSTMDILD
-786 MVKSKVDPEISVVYE
+786 MVITKVDPEISIIYE
-801 NNLADDSLKRIG
+801 NNLADSALKRIG
-813 KKLRFQFKTLVKLH
+813 KKLRFQFDALVKLH

-833 EVIKERKEFRK
+833 EVFKERKEFRK
-844 ALFVRNNYTD
+844 ALFIRNNYTET
-854 MLNILQ
+854 LNILQ
-860 ASIMNKLNNKKN
+860 ANIMNKINNNKYK
-872 NKLDINFLNDAL
+872 KLDKKFLDDAL

>member
-1 MNMKKRDLYYERIPT
+1 MKKRDLYYERIPT

-30 GRVIKDQ
+30 GRVIRDQ
-37 EGDKFFKLVEKLRL
+37 EGLAFYKIVERLRL
-51 ISKNSLFDKNKG
+51 LSKNTLLDKNKS
-63 KAFLKTS
+63 KVFLKVS
-70 NEIKKLNSLQTFKVT
+70 KEVKKLKPKDIFRLT
-85 RAFSHILNLMNLA
+85 RSFSHILNLMNLA
-98 ESLDASRKLNEYD
+98 ESLDASRKLNEYE
-111 NPYFKNKNQNLFV
+111 NPYFKNKNQNIFI
-124 EDIIEAL
+124 EDII
-131 IKNKKISNNKIYEQ
+131 KNLFKNRNISNNKIYEQ
-145 AKNLNIG
+145 ATKLDIG

-175 DLLEQRHL
+175 ELMEQRHL
-183 YKKYPSKITEID
+183 YKKYPSKILEID
-195 RKLYSEIAIIWK
+195 RKIYTEITVIWK

-231 SLWDTVPR
+231 SLWDTIPK
-239 VYKRLNDIFRKNLKK
+239 VYKRLNDIFRKNLGK
-254 DLPRDFNPIQF
+254 DLPRGYNPIQF

-278 VTAEITKK
+278 VTADVTKK
-286 VILYSR
+286 VILFSR

-300 KELTKLIQNL
+300 KELTKLIQDL
-310 SMKECSPKIR
+310 SMKECSPRIKKIA
-320 KVTGKTFEPYRVYLR
+320 GNSFEPYRVYLR

-341 RSTHQLIEDHL
+341 RLTYQLIEKHL
-352 TKKIPLDKNKL
+352 NNNKSLNEKKL
-363 LQDKNEILK
+363 LIDKNEILK

-383 NKGQHIGNADLLDL
+383 NRGQHIANADLLDL

-405 VNLAKLDIRQE
+405 INLARLDIRQE
-416 SSRHDKLLK
+416 SSRHQKLISDVLN
-425 EIFKK
+425 K
-430 KYEINYSNLKE
+430 KY
-441 NNKINY
+441 KINFSSLSESKKINL
-447 LNNLI
+447 LNLLI
-452 KQKKYFLD
+452 KEKKYFINN
-460 KLKITDKENKEVW
+460 LKIKHKDNKEVW

-483 SQCLGAY
+483 EQCMGAY

-511 NTKHF
+511 ETKNL

-525 LDDLRN
+525 LDDLKN
-531 AKDIME
+531 AKSVME
-537 NLFKLSWYKK
+537 NIFKLSWYRR
-547 LINNKQEIMIGY
+547 LINHKQEVMIGY

-578 QEELRDIAKKYKIDL
+578 QEELRNLAKKYKIDL

-615 SQPSNTVNGKI
+615 SQPANTVNGKI

-659 SLNPPPKSKENWR
+659 SLNPPPKSKKSWR
-672 DLIEK
+672 KLIEK
-677 MSEISTSAYRK
+677 MSEIATSAYRK

-699 FKLVTPHKSLGKL
+699 FKTVTPHKSLGKL
-712 AIGSRPTKRKNI
+712 AIGSRPAKRKNI

-745 LPGWLGTTEA
+745 LPAWLGTTEA

-763 FKNTLTDME
+763 FSKTLTDME
-772 KNWPFFISTMDILD
+772 KNWPYFVSTMDILD
-786 MVKSKVDPEISVVYE
+786 MVITKVDPEISIIYE
-801 NNLADDSLKRIG
+801 NNLADSALKRIG
-813 KKLRFQFKTLVKLH
+813 KKLRFQFDALVKLH

-833 EVIKERKEFRK
+833 EVFKERKEFRK
-844 ALFVRNNYTD
+844 ALFIRNNYTET
-854 MLNILQ
+854 LNILQ
-860 ASIMNKLNNKKN
+860 ATIMNKINNNKYK
-872 NKLDINFLNDAL
+872 KLDKKFLDDAL